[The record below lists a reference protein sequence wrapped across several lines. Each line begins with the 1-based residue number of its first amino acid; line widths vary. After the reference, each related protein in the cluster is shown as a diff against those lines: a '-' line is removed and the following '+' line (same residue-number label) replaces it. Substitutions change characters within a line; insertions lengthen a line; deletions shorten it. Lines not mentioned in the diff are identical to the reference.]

1 MASLGLT
8 WGKTHAVSCFPMRQL
23 GASSSTYFIGR
34 GNVDTDTD
42 THPSSWQKIASVN
55 PCIFTHSR
63 GGGWFLA
70 VEEGR
75 ANGEPFLELLLFYV
89 N

>member
-23 GASSSTYFIGR
+23 GASCLPISYADETWTQIQ
-34 GNVDTDTD
+34 T
-42 THPSSWQKIASVN
+42 PILPLQKIASVN
-55 PCIFTHSR
+55 PSILTHSR

-70 VEEGR
+70 VEEGH
-75 ANGEPFLELLLFYV
+75 ANGEPFLEPLLFYV